1 MPVGSLTLRQQQVA
15 SLVYKGHSN
24 RAISE
29 ALSISEETVKRH
41 LCAILAVTA
50 CKTRAELLSQRIAML
65 EREVSR
71 LEAIG
76 GRLPPFERPMPSCE
90 QSILRTSL
98 R

>member
-1 MPVGSLTLRQQQVA
+1 MRQQQVA
-15 SLVYKGHSN
+15 SLVYKGYSN

-41 LCAILAVTA
+41 LCAILTVTA

-76 GRLPPFERPMPSCE
+76 PRIDPRIAPLDRTLPSRE
-90 QSILRTSL
+90 QVGLSPWSR
-98 R
+98 